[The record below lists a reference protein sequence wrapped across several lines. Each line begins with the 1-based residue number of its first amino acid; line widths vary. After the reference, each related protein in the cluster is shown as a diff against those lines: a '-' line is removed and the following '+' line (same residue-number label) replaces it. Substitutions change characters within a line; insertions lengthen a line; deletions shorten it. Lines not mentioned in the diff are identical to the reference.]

1 MTKILTPEERD
12 AKNKAVAKAL
22 DMVVQLCRREREWV
36 MSVPARHDYDPD
48 IVIADGL
55 RVASDV
61 LDNAAAADEL
71 IGELVRALQ
80 VSECYCRCGIHGLAY
95 IGQDHV
101 PQPECSR
108 MFCKR
113 CAALARA
120 KAEGYGG

>member
-1 MTKILTPEERD
+1 MVKFCRDGDGRLEVEVEVEVEVGRKADMAKILTRKERARMD
-12 AKNKAVAKAL
+12 IHNHE
-22 DMVVQLCRREREWV
+22 D
-36 MSVPARHDYDPD
+36 ARHLFLSHA
-48 IVIADGL
+48 V
-55 RVASDV
+55 
-61 LDNAAAADEL
+61 ADEL